1 MNNPYESVMTKSDV
15 AKHEKR
21 KETVKEVLQLLI
33 AKELTVSESE
43 EVLEATRYSLRNLK
57 IVADSDQI
65 GEAVTKVF

>member
-1 MNNPYESVMTKSDV
+1 MEQHFTTRELA

-21 KETVKEVLQLLI
+21 KETVKEILQLLI
-33 AKELTVSESE
+33 AKDLTVSESE

>member
-1 MNNPYESVMTKSDV
+1 MEQHFTTRELA

-33 AKELTVSESE
+33 AKDLTVSESE
-43 EVLEATRYSLRNLK
+43 EVLEVTRYSLRNLK

>member
-1 MNNPYESVMTKSDV
+1 MEQHFTTRELA

-21 KETVKEVLQLLI
+21 KETVKEILQLLI
-33 AKELTVSESE
+33 AKDLTVSESE

-65 GEAVTKVF
+65 GEAVKTIF

>member
-1 MNNPYESVMTKSDV
+1 MEQHFTTRELA

-21 KETVKEVLQLLI
+21 KETVKEILQLLI
-33 AKELTVSESE
+33 AKDLTVSESE
-43 EVLEATRYSLRNLK
+43 EVLEATRYSLLNLK

>member
-1 MNNPYESVMTKSDV
+1 MEQHFTTRELA

-33 AKELTVSESE
+33 AKDLTVSESE

-65 GEAVTKVF
+65 GEAVKTIF

>member
-1 MNNPYESVMTKSDV
+1 MEQHFTTREQAV
-15 AKHEKR
+15 KHEKR

-33 AKELTVSESE
+33 AKEFTVSESE

-57 IVADSDQI
+57 VVADSDQI

>member
-1 MNNPYESVMTKSDV
+1 MEQHFTTRELA

-21 KETVKEVLQLLI
+21 KETVKEILQLLI
-33 AKELTVSESE
+33 AKDLTVSESE
-43 EVLEATRYSLRNLK
+43 EVLEVTRYSLRNLK

>member
-1 MNNPYESVMTKSDV
+1 MEQHFTTHELA

-21 KETVKEVLQLLI
+21 KETVKEILQLLI
-33 AKELTVSESE
+33 AKDLTVSESE